1 MTTQDFLNNISKQ
14 KIVIAATF
22 TSEPI
27 EDSLSYWLKEIGVPY
42 SIEFAP
48 YNQVFQE
55 LLNPAS
61 LMANNQNGV
70 NVVLVRFEDWEG
82 TKSRL
87 QLTVDDDLKAQIFG
101 DRLRHILP
109 NHLEI
114 AHLNQYETEYLYQEI
129 FVDRVY
135 LKHGIVFNEDDCIID
150 VGANIGLFTLFAQQ
164 KSPKGTIYAFEPAP
178 HAFDKLQTNAKLY
191 CQNTHLF
198 NCGLGGEHTEE
209 TFTFYPRSSVFS
221 SFAADTEQDEKA
233 IRSVIINM
241 LQRDNSL
248 DEESLERLAD
258 EFIKDRL
265 ERETYQAQL
274 RTLSEII
281 EEYKIEKI
289 DLLKLDAEKS
299 ELAILQ
305 GIKDN
310 HWSLIK
316 QIAMEVHDQEGSTIK
331 KVLRLLEDKGFK
343 FVVDEES
350 LLHGSG
356 LYNIYATRPNQ
367 KYNSGSQQFGKNAA
381 QIEQTIRDFGSA
393 LKTATMQ
400 STNPYL
406 VCICPPSP
414 TNDTASNTLHQ
425 RLQEQLTDQLKNVS
439 GLYLIKSQ
447 ELTKTYPVEDY
458 YDPYGDELG
467 HIPYTPNLFC
477 ALGTMLARKILSL
490 KSSPYKVIVLDCDYT
505 LWSGICGEDGVAGV
519 KIEPNYRSLQ
529 EFIIGQQAAGKL
541 ICLCSKNQEEDVF
554 AVFDQ
559 HPDMVLK
566 RHHLVNWR
574 INWRSKSENLKA
586 LAAELQLGLDSFI
599 FIDDNPVECAEV
611 RANCPEVLTLQL
623 PQECDR
629 IPQYLEHIW
638 AFDQL
643 QATQEDQQRTNLYQ
657 QNVQR
662 QRLQQDS
669 LSFTDFLAQLDLE
682 IEISP
687 MQSEQLARVA
697 QLTQRTNQFNLTTIR
712 RSEAEIQQL
721 CNLGSKK
728 CRVVKVKD
736 RFGDYGLVGLLLF
749 EVQENAL
756 FVDTFLLSCR
766 VLGRGVEHKM
776 LAYLGTLAQE
786 RGLGRVELF
795 YTPTKKN
802 QPAWDF
808 LTSVGR
814 QFQQQKDGGWLF
826 EFPSQTASE
835 SNFILISDIDTVD
848 SKADRSLVEAAS
860 SEGNKILI
868 IDAVDKKADRE
879 GKSIS
884 DSSVKIASAAD
895 FFERI
900 AQTLYSP
907 ELILKEIASR
917 QQRQRPQLEIEFVAP
932 RTPIEKA
939 IAHLFAEVLKL
950 DRVGIDDNFFELGGD
965 SIRGAILI
973 NKLQAQLNEI
983 IHFVILFDTKTVAGL
998 ATYIEENY
1006 PQAAAKLRG
1015 KEITAIIDL
1024 PQERIDEAKVLQ
1036 MRRCVAACPQTSLIP
1051 PLTPPIDDDAIK
1063 NPPAIFILSPHRSG
1077 STLLRVILGGNPQLF
1092 APPELELLTF
1102 NTLGERKAAFS
1113 GRYSFWMEGT
1123 IRTIMQIR
1131 GCSPEEAIAL
1141 MEELE
1146 AKNLTTKQF
1155 YQLIQQWLGDKIL
1168 VDKTPSYSIDLETLK
1183 RAESNFQNPLYIHL
1197 VRHPLATMRSYEEA
1211 RVEQTF
1217 PYQHPFSRQELAELV
1232 WLISHQN
1239 ILEFLQRVP
1248 QERQYQLKFED
1259 IVRQPQT
1266 SVEGLCQFLGL
1277 EFHPDMLQPYK
1288 EKKQRM
1294 TDGIYTQSR
1303 MVGDVKFHEHQGINA
1318 STADSWKQYYTSDF
1332 LGDVTWHLAE
1342 SLGYQR
1348 NNGAIT
1354 KVSRG
1359 NQTESQTFPLSFAQ
1373 QRLWVLAQLEPDS
1386 PFYNMFKAVRLNGR
1400 LDIEVLERSLN
1411 EIIRR
1416 HEVLRTTFSA
1426 VEGTPVQV
1434 IAPHATMKLSV
1445 VDLQQLSGQEQS
1457 EQLQLLA
1464 TQDQLQP
1471 FDLTK
1476 GLLLRVTL
1484 VQLKKESIP
1493 PTPLMKGGD
1502 NLESIPPTP
1511 LMKGGDNLRKVLLVK
1526 GNLGGSIS
1534 GEQLTE
1540 LDLESSAL
1548 LLTMHHIIGD
1558 GWSMGVFI
1566 KELSS
1571 LYRGFLVGE
1580 PSPLPELPIQYAD
1593 FTIWQRQWLQGKA
1606 LQTLISYWKQQ
1617 LADAPPLLELP
1628 TDRPRPSVQTFRG
1641 WCFSFQLDAK
1651 LTASLKELSQKSGT
1665 TLFMTLM
1672 AAYATLLFRYSGQ
1685 EDILL
1690 GTPIASR
1697 NNQNIEGLIGFFVNT
1712 LVMRTRLEGNPSFS
1726 ELLMQVRSSCMDAY
1740 ANQDVPFE
1748 QIVETLQIERSL
1760 SHSPLFQVMFALQNA
1775 PMDQLETPELA
1786 IAPLNLDNVN
1796 AKFDLTLQMWETN
1809 TDEGNSL
1816 EGFWQYNTDLF
1827 DEDRIAR
1834 MTGHFQTLLAGIVA
1848 NPQASVGTLPLLT
1861 EPERHQLLVEWNDTH
1876 IPYPDTKCI
1885 HQLFEEQVEQNSNAI
1900 ALVYEDES
1908 LTYRE
1913 LNDRA
1918 NQLAHYLQT
1927 LGVKTEVLVGICVE
1941 RSLEMIVG
1949 ILAILKAGG
1958 AYVPFDPAYP
1968 QERLA
1973 YMFQDTGVSVLLIQQ
1988 QLIGLLPQNSAK
2000 VICLDT
2006 NQEIFSQY
2014 SQENLKTDV
2023 TPDNLTHIMYTS
2035 GSTGIPKGVCILH
2048 RNVVRLAK
2056 GTNFASL
2063 TPQEVFLQLGP
2074 MSFDASTLEI
2084 WPCLLNGAKLV
2095 LMPSQKPSLEEL
2107 SEIIQRHQV
2116 SILWLTASLF
2126 HLMVDERLPDL
2137 EPVRQLMSGGDVLSV
2152 SHVQKVVRELPN
2164 CQFINGYGPTENT
2177 VFTCCFPVTVESQ
2190 IGKSVPIG
2198 RVIGN
2203 TQIYILDP
2211 NLQPVPIGVW
2221 GEMHVGGAGLARG
2234 YWNRPELNQQK
2245 FIPNPFGHEDSD
2257 RLYKTG
2263 DLVRY
2268 LADGNI
2274 EFFSRMDNQVKIRG
2288 FRIELAEIEVILTQH
2303 PQVRDAV
2310 VIAREDKPGVKNLAA
2325 YVILEGKQPTSSE
2338 LRLFLKEK
2346 LPDYMVP
2353 ASFTVLEAFP
2363 VTPNSK
2369 VDRRALPVPEFEF
2382 SDSTGFVSPRT
2393 HTEKILV
2400 KIWQDVLRLKQV
2412 CIHDNFFELGGDSI
2426 IGIQIIARANQAGL
2440 KLTPKQLFGHQT
2452 IAELAAVAVIT
2463 TSKEAEQGL
2472 VKGTVSLTPIQH
2484 WFFERNLPEP
2494 HHFNQ
2499 SFLLEV
2505 PPNLKA
2511 ELLEQ
2516 ALQKLLYHHDAL
2528 RLRFVQ
2534 QTAQWQQYNSDAWD
2548 DVLLAI
2554 TDLSNLTQTEQLKAV
2569 ELKANEIQRS
2579 LNLRDGPLLRVVL
2592 FNFGKSSPGRL
2603 LIVIHHLA
2611 VDGIS
2616 WRILLEDLAGAY
2628 QELDSGNNI
2637 QLRAK
2642 TTSFKDWAIQLQDYA
2657 GSQGLHSELDYW
2669 LDSRSLAVA
2678 PLPLDS
2684 PAIESE
2690 NTVGSSRIVSVSLS
2704 VEQTRALLQDVP
2716 VAYNTQINDV
2726 LLTALVQS
2734 FSGWTGDD
2742 SLLIELEGHGREDL
2756 FEDVDLSRTVGWFT
2770 SIFPLCLKL
2779 GGLHHPGEAL
2789 KSVKEQLRRIPN
2801 RGIGYGILRYLSAD
2815 ATINK
2820 QLGLIPQAQV
2830 SFNYLGQFDQTHLAP
2845 LGWKYAQESSGSI
2858 HSPKGQRRHLLNVS
2872 GSVIEGKLQLEWKY
2886 SLAFHHQ
2893 TTVENLAKNY
2903 VRTLEAIIDHCLS
2916 SEAGGYTP
2924 SDFPEVG
2931 FSQEALDELLAEI
2944 G

>member
-529 EFIIGQQAAGKL
+529 EFIIRQQAAGKL

-559 HPDMVLK
+559 HPDMLLK

-574 INWRSKSENLKA
+574 INWRSKSENLKS
-586 LAAELQLGLDSFI
+586 LANELQLSLDSFI

-623 PQECDR
+623 PEQCETQSYQPSAVR

-643 QATQEDQQRTNLYQ
+643 HTTQEDQQRTNLYQ

-669 LSFTDFLAQLDLE
+669 LSFADFLDQLNLE

-687 MQSEQLARVA
+687 MESEQLSRVA

-712 RSEAEIQQL
+712 RSETEIQQL
-721 CNLGSKK
+721 CNSGKLE

-756 FVDTFLLSCR
+756 IVDTFLLSCR
-766 VLGRGVEHKM
+766 VLGRGVEHRM
-776 LAYLGTLAQE
+776 LSYLGTLAQE
-786 RGLGRVELF
+786 KGLERVELL
-795 YTPTKKN
+795 YIPTKKN
-802 QPAWDF
+802 QPARDF
-808 LTSVGR
+808 LTNVGR
-814 QFQQQKDGGWLF
+814 QFQQEKDGGWLF
-826 EFPSQTASE
+826 EFPSQAASE
-835 SNFILISDIDTVD
+835 SSFILISDIDTVD
-848 SKADRSLVEAAS
+848 NKPDQEA
-860 SEGNKILI
+860 
-868 IDAVDKKADRE
+868 
-879 GKSIS
+879 KSIS
-884 DSSVKIASAAD
+884 NNSLKIASAAD
-895 FFERI
+895 LFERI
-900 AQTLYSP
+900 AQIYSP

-917 QQRQRPQLEIEFVAP
+917 QQRQRPHLDIEFVAP
-932 RTPIEKA
+932 QTPIEKA
-939 IAHLFAEVLKL
+939 IAHLFAEILKL

-983 IHFVILFDTKTVAGL
+983 VHFVVLFDTKTVAGL

-1006 PQAAAKLRG
+1006 PQAAAKLLG
-1015 KEITAIIDL
+1015 KEINSTIDIPL
-1024 PQERIDEAKVLQ
+1024 KRIDEAKVLQ
-1036 MRRCVAACPQTSLIP
+1036 MRSFIPSLA
-1051 PLTPPIDDDAIK
+1051 PPIDDDAIK

-1141 MEELE
+1141 MEELS
-1146 AKNLTTKQF
+1146 AKNLSTKQF

-1183 RAESNFQNPLYIHL
+1183 RAEINFQNPLYIHL
-1197 VRHPLATMRSYEEA
+1197 VRHPYATMRSYEEA

-1217 PYQHPFSRQELAELV
+1217 PYQHPFNRRELAELV

-1239 ILEFLQRVP
+1239 ILEFLQQVP
-1248 QERQYQLKFED
+1248 QQRQYQVKFED
-1259 IVRQPQT
+1259 IVSQPQT
-1266 SVEGLCQFLGL
+1266 SVEGICQFLGR

-1303 MVGDVKFHEHQGINA
+1303 MVGDVKFHEHQGINP

-1332 LGDVTWHLAE
+1332 LGDVTWQLAE

-1354 KVSRG
+1354 KVRRV
-1359 NQTESQTFPLSFAQ
+1359 NQTESQIFPLSFAQ

-1386 PFYNMFKAVRLNGR
+1386 PFYNMFKAVRLSGR
-1400 LDIEVLERSLN
+1400 LDIEILERSLN

-1434 IAPHATMKLSV
+1434 IAPHGTMKVSV
-1445 VDLQQLSGQEQS
+1445 VDLQGLSGQEQS

-1471 FDLTK
+1471 FDISK

-1484 VQLKKESIP
+1484 VQLKKESIPPTPLMKGGDNLRKVPLMKGGDNLESIP

-1511 LMKGGDNLRKVLLVK
+1511 LMKGGDNLRKVPLVK

-1697 NNQNIEGLIGFFVNT
+1697 NHQNIEGLIGFFVNT

-1748 QIVETLQIERSL
+1748 QIVEALQIERSL

-1775 PMDQLETPELA
+1775 PLEQLETPELA

-1796 AKFDLTLQMWETN
+1796 AKFDLTLQMWEAN

-1834 MTGHFQTLLAGIVA
+1834 MTGHFQDIISRNCGES
-1848 NPQASVGTLPLLT
+1848 ASLSGY
-1861 EPERHQLLVEWNDTH
+1861 
-1876 IPYPDTKCI
+1876 I
-1885 HQLFEEQVEQNSNAI
+1885 AI
-1900 ALVYEDES
+1900 A
-1908 LTYRE
+1908 
-1913 LNDRA
+1913 NRA
-1918 NQLAHYLQT
+1918 GT
-1927 LGVKTEVLVGICVE
+1927 SSI
-1941 RSLEMIVG
+1941 
-1949 ILAILKAGG
+1949 
-1958 AYVPFDPAYP
+1958 
-1968 QERLA
+1968 
-1973 YMFQDTGVSVLLIQQ
+1973 
-1988 QLIGLLPQNSAK
+1988 
-2000 VICLDT
+2000 
-2006 NQEIFSQY
+2006 
-2014 SQENLKTDV
+2014 
-2023 TPDNLTHIMYTS
+2023 TS
-2035 GSTGIPKGVCILH
+2035 GM
-2048 RNVVRLAK
+2048 
-2056 GTNFASL
+2056 
-2063 TPQEVFLQLGP
+2063 E
-2074 MSFDASTLEI
+2074 
-2084 WPCLLNGAKLV
+2084 
-2095 LMPSQKPSLEEL
+2095 
-2107 SEIIQRHQV
+2107 
-2116 SILWLTASLF
+2116 
-2126 HLMVDERLPDL
+2126 
-2137 EPVRQLMSGGDVLSV
+2137 
-2152 SHVQKVVRELPN
+2152 
-2164 CQFINGYGPTENT
+2164 
-2177 VFTCCFPVTVESQ
+2177 
-2190 IGKSVPIG
+2190 
-2198 RVIGN
+2198 
-2203 TQIYILDP
+2203 
-2211 NLQPVPIGVW
+2211 
-2221 GEMHVGGAGLARG
+2221 
-2234 YWNRPELNQQK
+2234 
-2245 FIPNPFGHEDSD
+2245 
-2257 RLYKTG
+2257 
-2263 DLVRY
+2263 
-2268 LADGNI
+2268 
-2274 EFFSRMDNQVKIRG
+2274 
-2288 FRIELAEIEVILTQH
+2288 
-2303 PQVRDAV
+2303 
-2310 VIAREDKPGVKNLAA
+2310 
-2325 YVILEGKQPTSSE
+2325 
-2338 LRLFLKEK
+2338 
-2346 LPDYMVP
+2346 
-2353 ASFTVLEAFP
+2353 
-2363 VTPNSK
+2363 
-2369 VDRRALPVPEFEF
+2369 
-2382 SDSTGFVSPRT
+2382 
-2393 HTEKILV
+2393 
-2400 KIWQDVLRLKQV
+2400 
-2412 CIHDNFFELGGDSI
+2412 
-2426 IGIQIIARANQAGL
+2426 
-2440 KLTPKQLFGHQT
+2440 
-2452 IAELAAVAVIT
+2452 
-2463 TSKEAEQGL
+2463 
-2472 VKGTVSLTPIQH
+2472 
-2484 WFFERNLPEP
+2484 
-2494 HHFNQ
+2494 
-2499 SFLLEV
+2499 
-2505 PPNLKA
+2505 
-2511 ELLEQ
+2511 
-2516 ALQKLLYHHDAL
+2516 
-2528 RLRFVQ
+2528 
-2534 QTAQWQQYNSDAWD
+2534 
-2548 DVLLAI
+2548 
-2554 TDLSNLTQTEQLKAV
+2554 
-2569 ELKANEIQRS
+2569 
-2579 LNLRDGPLLRVVL
+2579 
-2592 FNFGKSSPGRL
+2592 
-2603 LIVIHHLA
+2603 
-2611 VDGIS
+2611 
-2616 WRILLEDLAGAY
+2616 
-2628 QELDSGNNI
+2628 
-2637 QLRAK
+2637 
-2642 TTSFKDWAIQLQDYA
+2642 
-2657 GSQGLHSELDYW
+2657 
-2669 LDSRSLAVA
+2669 
-2678 PLPLDS
+2678 
-2684 PAIESE
+2684 
-2690 NTVGSSRIVSVSLS
+2690 
-2704 VEQTRALLQDVP
+2704 
-2716 VAYNTQINDV
+2716 
-2726 LLTALVQS
+2726 
-2734 FSGWTGDD
+2734 
-2742 SLLIELEGHGREDL
+2742 
-2756 FEDVDLSRTVGWFT
+2756 
-2770 SIFPLCLKL
+2770 
-2779 GGLHHPGEAL
+2779 
-2789 KSVKEQLRRIPN
+2789 
-2801 RGIGYGILRYLSAD
+2801 
-2815 ATINK
+2815 
-2820 QLGLIPQAQV
+2820 
-2830 SFNYLGQFDQTHLAP
+2830 
-2845 LGWKYAQESSGSI
+2845 
-2858 HSPKGQRRHLLNVS
+2858 
-2872 GSVIEGKLQLEWKY
+2872 
-2886 SLAFHHQ
+2886 
-2893 TTVENLAKNY
+2893 
-2903 VRTLEAIIDHCLS
+2903 
-2916 SEAGGYTP
+2916 
-2924 SDFPEVG
+2924 
-2931 FSQEALDELLAEI
+2931 
-2944 G
+2944 

>member
-1 MTTQDFLNNISKQ
+1 MTTQHFLQHISKQ
-14 KIVIAATF
+14 KILITATF

-27 EDSLSYWLKEIGVPY
+27 EDFLSYWLEEIGANY

-61 LMANNQNGV
+61 LLANNQNGV

-82 TKSRL
+82 TKNRL
-87 QLTVDDDLKAQIFG
+87 RLKVDDDLKTQIFG
-101 DRLRHILP
+101 ESDRYNLP

-178 HAFDKLQTNAKLY
+178 HAFEKLQTNAKLY
-191 CQNTHLF
+191 CENTHLF
-198 NCGLGGEHTEE
+198 NCGLGSDRTEE

-233 IRSVIINM
+233 IRSVIMNM

-248 DEESLERLAD
+248 DEESLAHIAD

-281 EEYKIEKI
+281 AEYKIEKI

-305 GIKDN
+305 GIQDN

-316 QIAMEVHDQEGSTIK
+316 QIVMEVHDQEGSTIK
-331 KVLRLLEDKGFK
+331 QVIGLLEDKGFK

-350 LLHGSG
+350 LLQGSG
-356 LYNIYATRPNQ
+356 LYNIYATRPNHKHNQ
-367 KYNSGSQQFGKNAA
+367 KSQQFGKNLA
-381 QIEQTIRDFGSA
+381 QLEQTVKDFGSA
-393 LKTATMQ
+393 LKTATTRTAE
-400 STNPYL
+400 SSSASRSPNPYL

-414 TNDTASNTLHQ
+414 SNDAATNILHERMQELLADTLN
-425 RLQEQLTDQLKNVS
+425 NVS
-439 GLYLIKSQ
+439 SIYLIKSQ
-447 ELTKTYPVEDY
+447 ELTSKYPVEKY
-458 YDPYGDELG
+458 YDPYGDDLG
-467 HIPYTPNLFC
+467 HIPYTPTFFC
-477 ALGTMLARKILSL
+477 ALGTMLARKIFALQ
-490 KSSPYKVIVLDCDYT
+490 SSPYKVIALDCDYT
-505 LWSGICGEDGVAGV
+505 LWSGICGEDGVAGI
-519 KIEPNYRSLQ
+519 KIDPPLRSLQ
-529 EFIIGQQAAGKL
+529 KFIIAQQAAGKL

-554 AVFDQ
+554 TVFDQ
-559 HPDMVLK
+559 HPDMLLK

-574 INWRSKSENLKA
+574 INWQSKSENLKS
-586 LAAELQLGLDSFI
+586 LAADLQLSLDSFI

-623 PQECDR
+623 PEDQNS

-662 QRLQQDS
+662 QRLQQDA
-669 LSFTDFLAQLDLE
+669 LSFTDFLTQLDLE

-687 MQSEQLARVA
+687 IQNEQFSRVA

-712 RSEAEIQQL
+712 RSDAEIQQL
-721 CNLGSKK
+721 CHGKLD

-749 EVQENAL
+749 GSQENAL
-756 FVDTFLLSCR
+756 LVDTFLLSCR

-776 LAYLGTLAQE
+776 LSYLGILAQE
-786 RGLGRVELF
+786 RGLERVELP
-795 YTPTKKN
+795 YIPTNKN
-802 QPAWDF
+802 QPARDF
-808 LTSVGR
+808 LISVGR
-814 QFQQQKDGGWLF
+814 EFQQQKDGGWLF
-826 EFPSQTASE
+826 EFPSQTAFE
-835 SNFILISDIDTVD
+835 SSVTLVSDRNNKESD
-848 SKADRSLVEAAS
+848 SDLAETGK
-860 SEGNKILI
+860 KILI
-868 IDAVDKKADRE
+868 PDRVSVE
-879 GKSIS
+879 NQPEPETKSIS
-884 DSSVKIASAAD
+884 APATD

-907 ELILKEIASR
+907 ELIFQEIASR

-950 DRVGIDDNFFELGGD
+950 ERVGINDSFFDLGGD

-983 IHFVILFDTKTVAGL
+983 VHFVVLFDTKTVTGL
-998 ATYIEENY
+998 ANYIEENY
-1006 PQAAAKLRG
+1006 PQAAAKLLG
-1015 KEITAIIDL
+1015 KEIAANSDL
-1024 PQERIDEAKVLQ
+1024 PQERIDEGKVLQ
-1036 MRRCVAACPQTSLIP
+1036 MRRCIAACPQTSLIP
-1051 PLTPPIDDDAIK
+1051 PIAPPIDNDAIK

-1102 NTLGERKAAFS
+1102 NTLQERKAAFS

-1131 GCSPEEAIAL
+1131 DCSPEDAIAL

-1183 RAESNFQNPLYIHL
+1183 RAETNFQNPLYIHL
-1197 VRHPLATMRSYEEA
+1197 VRHPYATMRSYEEA

-1217 PYQHPFSRQELAELV
+1217 PYQHPFNRRQLAELV
-1232 WLISHQN
+1232 WLISHEN
-1239 ILEFLQRVP
+1239 ILEFLQQVP
-1248 QERQYQLKFED
+1248 QERQYQIKFED
-1259 IVRQPQT
+1259 IVSQPQT
-1266 SVEGLCQFLGL
+1266 SVEDLCKFLGV

-1294 TDGIYTQSR
+1294 TDGIYAQSR
-1303 MVGDVKFHEHQGINA
+1303 MVGDVKFHEHQTINA
-1318 STADSWKQYYTSDF
+1318 STADSWQQYYSTDF
-1332 LGDVTWHLAE
+1332 LGDVAWQLAE

-1354 KVSRG
+1354 KVRRG

-1400 LDIEVLERSLN
+1400 LDIEILERSLN
-1411 EIIRR
+1411 EIISR
-1416 HEVLRTTFSA
+1416 HEILRTTFIA
-1426 VEGTPVQV
+1426 VEGTPVQI
-1434 IAPHATMKLSV
+1434 IAPQATMKLSV
-1445 VDLQQLSGQEQS
+1445 VDLQGLSGSQQS
-1457 EQLQLLA
+1457 EQLQFLA

-1484 VQLKKESIP
+1484 VQLKS
-1493 PTPLMKGGD
+1493 
-1502 NLESIPPTP
+1502 
-1511 LMKGGDNLRKVLLVK
+1511 
-1526 GNLGGSIS
+1526 
-1534 GEQLTE
+1534 
-1540 LDLESSAL
+1540 ESSAL

-1580 PSPLPELPIQYAD
+1580 PFPLPELPIQYAD
-1593 FTIWQRQWLQGKA
+1593 FTIWQRQWLQEKA
-1606 LQTLISYWKQQ
+1606 LQNPINYWKQQ
-1617 LADAPPLLELP
+1617 LAAAPPLLELP

-1641 WCFSFQLDAK
+1641 WCFSFQLDVK
-1651 LTASLKELSQKSGT
+1651 LTTSLKELSQKSGT

-1697 NNQNIEGLIGFFVNT
+1697 NHQDIEGLIGFFVNT
-1712 LVMRTRLEGNPSFS
+1712 LVMRTRLEENPSFS
-1726 ELLMQVRSSCMDAY
+1726 ELLMQVRSTCMDAY

-1748 QIVETLQIERSL
+1748 QIVEALQIERSL

-1775 PMDQLETPELA
+1775 PLEELETPGLTMPAASFA
-1786 IAPLNLDNVN
+1786 IAPLHLDNVN

-1816 EGFWQYNTDLF
+1816 QGFWQYNTDLF

-1848 NPQASVGTLPLLT
+1848 NPQTSVGTLPLLT
-1861 EPERHQLLVEWNDTH
+1861 EGERHQLLVEWNDTH

-1900 ALVYEDES
+1900 AVVYENES

-1918 NQLAHYLQT
+1918 NQLAHYLQS
-1927 LGVKTEVLVGICVE
+1927 LGVKEEVLVGICVE
-1941 RSLEMIVG
+1941 RSPQMIIG
-1949 ILAILKAGG
+1949 MLAILKAGG
-1958 AYVPFDPAYP
+1958 AYLPLDSSYP

-1973 YMFQDTGVSVLLIQQ
+1973 YMLNDSQVSILLTQEQLNAQIPKTSAKIVLLDTYWQE
-1988 QLIGLLPQNSAK
+1988 
-2000 VICLDT
+2000 VI
-2006 NQEIFSQY
+2006 SKY
-2014 SQENLKTDV
+2014 SQENPTNEPSNQNQAYV
-2023 TPDNLTHIMYTS
+2023 IYTS
-2035 GSTGIPKGVCILH
+2035 GSTGKPKGITVTHQAVNRLVYNTNYVELTANH
-2048 RNVVRLAK
+2048 RIAQ
-2056 GTNFASL
+2056 ASNAA
-2063 TPQEVFLQLGP
+2063 
-2074 MSFDASTLEI
+2074 FDAATFEI
-2084 WPCLLNGAKLV
+2084 WGALLNGARLV
-2095 LMPSQKPSLEEL
+2095 GITKEVLLSPPQLATQLQEQQIDFLFVTTALFNQLVSQVPGIFKTL
-2107 SEIIQRHQV
+2107 QTV
-2116 SILWLTASLF
+2116 LF
-2126 HLMVDERLPDL
+2126 GGEAVEPNWVRTLLQNQPPNRLL
-2137 EPVRQLMSGGDVLSV
+2137 
-2152 SHVQKVVRELPN
+2152 HV
-2164 CQFINGYGPTENT
+2164 YGPTENT
-2177 VFTCCFPVTVESQ
+2177 TFSSWYLVQEVPEEATNL
-2190 IGKSVPIG
+2190 PIG
-2198 RVIGN
+2198 QPIAN
-2203 TQIYILDP
+2203 TQIYILDRH
-2211 NLQPVPIGVW
+2211 LQPVPIGVP
-2221 GEMHVGGAGLARG
+2221 GELCIGGDGLARG
-2234 YWNRPELNQQK
+2234 YLNRPDLTKET
-2245 FIPNPFGHEDSD
+2245 FILNPFEKAGGRGAEILPSR

-2263 DLVRY
+2263 DLACY
-2268 LADGNI
+2268 LPNGNI
-2274 EFFSRMDNQVKIRG
+2274 EFIGRIDNQVKIRG
-2288 FRIELAEIEVILTQH
+2288 FRIELAEIEVVLTQN

-2310 VIAREDKPGVKNLAA
+2310 VIAREDKPGIKNLAA
-2325 YVILEGKQPTSSE
+2325 YVVCEGKQPTSSE
-2338 LRLFLKEK
+2338 LRSFLKEK

-2363 VTPNSK
+2363 ITPNGK
-2369 VDRRALPVPEFEF
+2369 VDRRALPVPEIEIN
-2382 SDSTGFVSPRT
+2382 DSTGFVSSRT
-2393 HTEKILV
+2393 HAEKILV
-2400 KIWQDVLRLKQV
+2400 KIWRDVLLLKQV
-2412 CIHDNFFELGGDSI
+2412 CIYDNFFELGGDSI
-2426 IGIQIIARANQAGL
+2426 IGIQIVARAKQAGL
-2440 KLTPKQLFGHQT
+2440 KLTPKQLFQYQN
-2452 IAELAAVAVIT
+2452 IAELAAVALKT

-2472 VKGTVSLTPIQH
+2472 VKGVVPLTPIQH
-2484 WFFERNLPEP
+2484 WFFERNLSET

-2505 PPNLKA
+2505 PPNIQA

-2516 ALQKLLYHHDAL
+2516 ALHKLLYHHDAL
-2528 RLRFVQ
+2528 RLRFLQ
-2534 QTAQWQQYNSDAWD
+2534 QAGQWQQYNSDVWD
-2548 DVLLAI
+2548 KISLEIA
-2554 TDLSNLTQTEQLKAV
+2554 DLSNLKQTEQSKAI
-2569 ELKANEIQRS
+2569 ELQAEEIQRS
-2579 LNLRDGPLLRVVL
+2579 LNLENGPLLRVVL

-2616 WRILLEDLAGAY
+2616 WRILLEDLSQAY
-2628 QELDSGNNI
+2628 KQLDNGKNI
-2637 QLRAK
+2637 QLPIK
-2642 TTSFKDWAIQLQDYA
+2642 TTSFQDWAIRLQDYGA
-2657 GSQGLHSELDYW
+2657 DPELHSELDYW
-2669 LDSRSLAVA
+2669 LHSSSFTVTS
-2678 PLPLDS
+2678 LPLDS
-2684 PAIESE
+2684 PAVESE

-2704 VEQTRALLQDVP
+2704 REQTRALLQDVP

-2726 LLTALVQS
+2726 LLTALVQV
-2734 FSGWTGDD
+2734 FARWTGND
-2742 SLLIELEGHGREDL
+2742 SLLLELEGHGREDL

-2770 SIFPLCLKL
+2770 SIFPICLKL
-2779 GGLHHPGEAL
+2779 AGLQHPGEAL

-2801 RGIGYGILRYLSAD
+2801 RGIGYGILRYLSHD
-2815 ATINK
+2815 AAINK
-2820 QLGLIPQAQV
+2820 QLGLLPQPQV

-2872 GSVIEGKLQLEWKY
+2872 GLVIEGRLQLDWKY

-2893 TTVENLAKNY
+2893 ATVENLANNY
-2903 VRTLEAIIDHCLS
+2903 VKTLTAIVEHCLS
-2916 SEAGGYTP
+2916 PEAGGYTP
-2924 SDFPEVG
+2924 SDFPEVD

-2944 G
+2944 E

>member
-1 MTTQDFLNNISKQ
+1 MNTQDLLKHISKQ
-14 KIVIAATF
+14 KIVITATF

-27 EDSLSYWLKEIGVPY
+27 EDSLSYWLEEIGILY

-55 LLNPAS
+55 LLNPVS
-61 LMANNQNGV
+61 LLSNNQNGV
-70 NVVLVRFEDWEG
+70 NVALVRFEDWEES
-82 TKSRL
+82 KNRL
-87 QLTVDDDLKAQIFG
+87 QLTVDDYLKEEIFG
-101 DRLRHILP
+101 DRLRHTLP

-129 FVDRVY
+129 FGDRVY

-198 NCGLGGEHTEE
+198 NCGLGGERKEE

-258 EFIKDRL
+258 EFLKDRL
-265 ERETYQAQL
+265 EQETYQAQL

-305 GIKDN
+305 GIKDH

-316 QIAMEVHDQEGSTIK
+316 QIAMEVHDQEGSTLK
-331 KVLRLLEDKGFK
+331 QVTRLLEDKGFK

-356 LYNIYATRPNQ
+356 LFNIYATRLKQNHNPV
-367 KYNSGSQQFGKNAA
+367 SQQFGKDLA
-381 QIEQTIRDFGSA
+381 QLEQTVKDFGSA
-393 LKTATMQ
+393 LKTATTR
-400 STNPYL
+400 SAESSSASRSLNPYL

-414 TNDTASNTLHQ
+414 TTDAANDTLHE
-425 RLQEQLTDQLKNVS
+425 RMQELLAADLKDVS
-439 GLYLIKSQ
+439 GVYLIKSQ
-447 ELTKTYPVEDY
+447 ELINTYPVEEY
-458 YDPYGDELG
+458 YDRYGDELG
-467 HIPYTPNLFC
+467 YIPYTPAFFC
-477 ALGTMLARKILSL
+477 ALGTTLARKIFALQSY
-490 KSSPYKVIVLDCDYT
+490 PYKVIALDCDYT
-505 LWSGICGEDGVAGV
+505 LWSGICGEDGVGGV
-519 KIEPNYRSLQ
+519 KIDPPFRALQ
-529 EFIIGQQAAGKL
+529 EFIVRQQVAGKL
-541 ICLCSKNQEEDVF
+541 ICLCSKNQEEDVL

-559 HPDMVLK
+559 HPDMVLQ

-574 INWRSKSENLKA
+574 INWQSKSQNLKS
-586 LAAELQLGLDSFI
+586 LATELQLSLDSFI

-629 IPQYLEHIW
+629 IPQFLQHIW

-687 MQSEQLARVA
+687 MQSKQLSRVA

-721 CNLGSKK
+721 CNSERLE

-756 FVDTFLLSCR
+756 VVDTFLLSCR

-776 LAYLGTLAQE
+776 LAYLGTLAQK
-786 RGLGRVELF
+786 RGLGRVKLF

-808 LTSVGR
+808 LVSIGR
-814 QFQQQKDGGWLF
+814 QFKQEKDGSCLF

-835 SNFILISDIDTVD
+835 SNLILISDRAIVHNKPDQ
-848 SKADRSLVEAAS
+848 EA
-860 SEGNKILI
+860 
-868 IDAVDKKADRE
+868 
-879 GKSIS
+879 KSIS
-884 DSSVKIASAAD
+884 NNSLKIASAAD

-907 ELILKEIASR
+907 ELILKEITSR
-917 QQRQRPQLEIEFVAP
+917 QQRQRPQLDIEFVAP

-939 IAHLFAEVLKL
+939 IAHLFTEALKL

-983 IHFVILFDTKTVAGL
+983 IHFVVLFDTKTVAQL
-998 ATYIEENY
+998 AAYIEDNY
-1006 PQAAAKLRG
+1006 PQAVAQLGG

-1024 PQERIDEAKVLQ
+1024 PQERIGEAKVLQ
-1036 MRRCVAACPQTSLIP
+1036 MRSLIS

-1113 GRYSFWMEGT
+1113 GRYSFWAEGT

-1183 RAESNFQNPLYIHL
+1183 RAEINFQNPLYIHL
-1197 VRHPLATMRSYEEA
+1197 VRHPYATMRSYEEA

-1217 PYQHPFSRQELAELV
+1217 PYQHPFNRRELAELV

-1239 ILEFLQRVP
+1239 ILEFLQQVP
-1248 QERQYQLKFED
+1248 QERQYQVNFED
-1259 IVRQPQT
+1259 IVSQPQT

-1294 TDGIYTQSR
+1294 TDGIYAQSR
-1303 MVGDVKFHEHQGINA
+1303 MVGDVKFHEHQSINP

-1332 LGDVTWHLAE
+1332 LGDVTWRLAE

-1348 NNGAIT
+1348 NNRAIT
-1354 KVSRG
+1354 QVRRG

-1386 PFYNMFKAVRLNGR
+1386 PFYNMFKAVRLKGC
-1400 LDIEVLERSLN
+1400 LDIEILERSLN

-1416 HEVLRTTFSA
+1416 HEILRTTFSA
-1426 VEGTPVQV
+1426 VEGTPVQI

-1445 VDLQQLSGQEQS
+1445 VDLQRLSGKEQS

-1484 VQLKKESIP
+1484 VRLNNEPQRHGEHREREKDSQICLTQQSVQLNSESY
-1493 PTPLMKGGD
+1493 
-1502 NLESIPPTP
+1502 
-1511 LMKGGDNLRKVLLVK
+1511 
-1526 GNLGGSIS
+1526 
-1534 GEQLTE
+1534 
-1540 LDLESSAL
+1540 AL

-1580 PSPLPELPIQYAD
+1580 PSPLPQLPIQYAD
-1593 FTIWQRQWLQGKA
+1593 FTIWQRQWLQGKV
-1606 LQTLISYWKQQ
+1606 LQTSINYWTQQ

-1628 TDRPRPSVQTFRG
+1628 TDRPRSSVQTFRG

-1651 LTASLKELSQKSGT
+1651 LTASLKELSHKSGT

-1697 NNQNIEGLIGFFVNT
+1697 NQQDIEGLIGFFVNT

-1726 ELLMQVRSSCMDAY
+1726 KLLTQVRSTCMDAY

-1748 QIVETLQIERSL
+1748 QIVEALQIERSL

-1775 PMDQLETPELA
+1775 SMEELETPDLA
-1786 IAPLNLDNVN
+1786 IYPLHLDNVN

-1809 TDEGNSL
+1809 TDQGNSL
-1816 EGFWQYNTDLF
+1816 QGFWQYNTDLF

-1848 NPQASVGTLPLLT
+1848 NPQESVGTLPLLT
-1861 EPERHQLLVEWNDTH
+1861 ERERHQLLVEWNDTH

-1885 HQLFEEQVEQNSNAI
+1885 HQVFEEQVEQNSNAI
-1900 ALVYEDES
+1900 AVVYENES

-1918 NQLAHYLQT
+1918 NQLAHYLQS
-1927 LGVKTEVLVGICVE
+1927 LGVKKEVLVGICVE
-1941 RSLEMIVG
+1941 RSLEMIIG

-1958 AYVPFDPAYP
+1958 AYIPFDPAYP

-1973 YMFQDTGVSVLLIQQ
+1973 YMFQDTGVSLLLIQQ
-1988 QLIGLLPQNSAK
+1988 QLMGLLPQNTAK

-2006 NQEIFSQY
+2006 DEEIFSQY
-2014 SQENLKTDV
+2014 SQENLKADV

-2035 GSTGIPKGVCILH
+2035 GSTGIPKGVCIIH

-2074 MSFDASTLEI
+2074 LSFDASTLEI

-2107 SEIIQRHQV
+2107 GEIIQRHQV
-2116 SILWLTASLF
+2116 NILWLTASLF
-2126 HLMVDERLPDL
+2126 HLMVDEKLQDL
-2137 EPVRQLMSGGDVLSV
+2137 QSVRQLMSGGDVLSV
-2152 SHVQKVVRELPN
+2152 AHVQKVVRELPN

-2177 VFTCCFPVTVESQ
+2177 VFTTCFPVTPESQ
-2190 IGKSVPIG
+2190 IEKSIPIG

-2203 TQIYILDP
+2203 TQVYILDS
-2211 NLQPVPIGVW
+2211 NLQLVPIGVW
-2221 GEMHVGGAGLARG
+2221 GEMHVGGNGLARG
-2234 YWNRPELNQQK
+2234 YWNRPELNQQR
-2245 FIPNPFGHEDSD
+2245 FIPNPFGHQDSD

-2268 LADGNI
+2268 LPDGNI
-2274 EFFSRMDNQVKIRG
+2274 EFFSRIDNQVKIRG
-2288 FRIELAEIEVILTQH
+2288 FRIELSEIEVILTQH

-2310 VIAREDKPGVKNLAA
+2310 VIAREDKPGTKNLAA
-2325 YVILEGKQPTSSE
+2325 YVIPEGKQPTSNE
-2338 LRLFLKEK
+2338 LRLFLKQK

-2353 ASFTVLEAFP
+2353 SSFTVLEAFP
-2363 VTPNSK
+2363 ITPNSK

-2382 SDSTGFVSPRT
+2382 NDSIGFVSPRT
-2393 HTEKILV
+2393 HTEKILL
-2400 KIWQDVLRLKQV
+2400 KIWQDVLLLKQV

-2426 IGIQIIARANQAGL
+2426 IGIQIVARANQAGL
-2440 KLTPKQLFGHQT
+2440 KLTPKQLFQHQT
-2452 IAELAAVAVIT
+2452 IAELAAVAVTT
-2463 TSKEAEQGL
+2463 TSNEAEQGL
-2472 VKGTVSLTPIQH
+2472 VKGIVPLTPIQH
-2484 WFFERNLPEP
+2484 WFFERNLLEP
-2494 HHFNQ
+2494 DHFNQ

-2505 PPNLKA
+2505 PPNIQP

-2516 ALQKLLYHHDAL
+2516 ALQKLVYHHDAL

-2534 QTAQWQQYNSDAWD
+2534 QAAQWQQYNSDVCDA
-2548 DVLLAI
+2548 VSLVIA
-2554 TDLSNLTQTEQLKAV
+2554 DLSNLTQAEQSKAI
-2569 ELKANEIQRS
+2569 ELKADEIQRS
-2579 LNLRDGPLLRVVL
+2579 LNIADGLLLRVVL
-2592 FNFGKSSPGRL
+2592 FNLGKSSPGRL

-2616 WRILLEDLAGAY
+2616 WRILLEDLSGAY
-2628 QELDSGNNI
+2628 KQLDSGNNI
-2637 QLRAK
+2637 QLPAK
-2642 TTSFKDWAIQLQDYA
+2642 TTSFKDWAIKLQDYA
-2657 GSQGLHSELDYW
+2657 GTQELHSELDYW
-2669 LDSRSLAVA
+2669 LHSRSFAVA

-2684 PAIESE
+2684 HAIASE
-2690 NTVGSSRIVSVSLS
+2690 NTVGSSRIVSISLS
-2704 VEQTRALLQDVP
+2704 AEQTRTLLQDVP

-2734 FSGWTGDD
+2734 FAGWTGYD

-2770 SIFPLCLKL
+2770 SIFPICLKL

-2801 RGIGYGILRYLSAD
+2801 RGIGYSILRYLNMD
-2815 ATINK
+2815 ATIHK
-2820 QLGLIPQAQV
+2820 QLELLPQAQV

-2858 HSPKGQRRHLLNVS
+2858 HSPKGQRRHLLNVN
-2872 GSVIEGKLQLEWKY
+2872 GLVIEGRLQLEWKY
-2886 SLAFHHQ
+2886 SAAFHHQ
-2893 TTVENLAKNY
+2893 ATVENLAKNY
-2903 VRTLEAIIDHCLS
+2903 LKVLEAIIDHCIS
-2916 SEAGGYTP
+2916 KEAGGYTP
-2924 SDFPEVG
+2924 SDFPEVDL
-2931 FSQEALDELLAEI
+2931 SQESLDELLAEI
-2944 G
+2944 E

>member
-1 MTTQDFLNNISKQ
+1 MNTQHLLKHISKQ
-14 KIVIAATF
+14 KIVITATF

-27 EDSLSYWLKEIGVPY
+27 EDSLSYWLEEIGVPY

-55 LLNPAS
+55 LLNPVS
-61 LMANNQNGV
+61 LLTNNQNGV
-70 NVVLVRFEDWEG
+70 NVALVRFEDWEE
-82 TKSRL
+82 TKNRL
-87 QLTVDDDLKAQIFG
+87 QLTVDDYLKEEIFG
-101 DRLRHILP
+101 DRLRHTLP

-129 FVDRVY
+129 FGDRVY

-198 NCGLGGEHTEE
+198 NCGLGGERKEE

-258 EFIKDRL
+258 EFLKDRL

-305 GIKDN
+305 GIKDH

-316 QIAMEVHDQEGSTIK
+316 QIAMEVHDQEGSTIQH
-331 KVLRLLEDKGFK
+331 VMQLLENKGFQ

-356 LYNIYATRPNQ
+356 LFNIYATRPNLKQ
-367 KYNSGSQQFGKNAA
+367 SSVSQQFEKNPVQLE
-381 QIEQTIRDFGSA
+381 QIVKDFGSA
-393 LKTATMQ
+393 LKTAITR
-400 STNPYL
+400 SAESSSASRSPNPYL
-406 VCICPPSP
+406 VFICPPSP
-414 TNDTASNTLHQ
+414 TTDAADNTLHE
-425 RLQEQLTDQLKNVS
+425 RMQELLAADLKDVS
-439 GLYLIKSQ
+439 GMYLIKSQ
-447 ELTKTYPVEDY
+447 ELTSTYPVEEY

-467 HIPYTPNLFC
+467 HIPYTPTFFC
-477 ALGTMLARKILSL
+477 TLGTMLARKIFALQSY
-490 KSSPYKVIVLDCDYT
+490 PYKVIALDCDHT
-505 LWSGICGEDGVAGV
+505 LWSGICGEDGVGGV
-519 KIEPNYRSLQ
+519 KINPPYRALQ
-529 EFIIGQQAAGKL
+529 EFIIAQQAAGKL
-541 ICLCSKNQEEDVF
+541 ICLCSKNEQEDVF

-559 HPDMVLK
+559 HPDMVMG

-574 INWRSKSENLKA
+574 INWESKSENLKA
-586 LAAELQLGLDSFI
+586 LATELQLSLDSFI
-599 FIDDNPVECAEV
+599 FIDDNPIECAEV

-623 PQECDR
+623 PEQPDR
-629 IPQYLEHIW
+629 IPQFLQHIW

-643 QATQEDQQRTNLYQ
+643 QATEEDQQRTNLYQ

-669 LSFTDFLAQLDLE
+669 FSFSDFLAQLNLE

-687 MQSEQLARVA
+687 MQSEQLSRVA

-721 CNLGSKK
+721 CNSEKLE

-749 EVQENAL
+749 ESQENAL
-756 FVDTFLLSCR
+756 VVDTFLLSCR
-766 VLGRGVEHKM
+766 VLGRGVEHRM
-776 LAYLGTLAQE
+776 LSYLGTLAQQ
-786 RGLGRVELF
+786 RGLRRVELF
-795 YTPTKKN
+795 YIPTKKN

-814 QFQQQKDGGWLF
+814 QFQQENDGGWLF

-835 SNFILISDIDTVD
+835 SKLLLISDIDRVD
-848 SKADRSLVEAAS
+848 NQSDGSLVKTAS
-860 SEGNKILI
+860 SGGNKVLI
-868 IDAVDKKADRE
+868 SDIDRVDNQSDGSLVKTASSGGNKVLIFDIDAVDSQSDRE
-879 GKSIS
+879 AKFGS
-884 DSSVKIASAAD
+884 DSSAKIASFAD
-895 FFERI
+895 FFDRI
-900 AQTLYSP
+900 ARNLYSP

-917 QQRQRPQLEIEFVAP
+917 QQRQRSQLDIEFVAP
-932 RTPIEKA
+932 RNPIEKA
-939 IAHLFAEVLKL
+939 IAHLFAEALKL
-950 DRVGIDDNFFELGGD
+950 DRVGINDNFFELGGD

-983 IHFVILFDTKTVAGL
+983 IHFVVLFDTKTVAQLG
-998 ATYIEENY
+998 TYIEENY
-1006 PQAAAKLRG
+1006 PQAVAQLGG
-1015 KEITAIIDL
+1015 KEINSTIDI
-1024 PQERIDEAKVLQ
+1024 PQERIGEAKVLQ
-1036 MRRCVAACPQTSLIP
+1036 MRSLIP
-1051 PLTPPIDDDAIK
+1051 PLAFPIDDDAIK

-1155 YQLIQQWLGDKIL
+1155 YQLIQQWLGDQIL

-1183 RAESNFQNPLYIHL
+1183 RAERNFQNPLYIHL
-1197 VRHPLATMRSYEEA
+1197 VRHPYATMRSYEEA

-1217 PYQHPFSRQELAELV
+1217 PYQHPFNRRELAELV

-1239 ILEFLQRVP
+1239 ILEFLQQVP
-1248 QERQYQLKFED
+1248 QERQYQVKFED
-1259 IVRQPQT
+1259 IVSQPQT
-1266 SVEGLCQFLGL
+1266 TVESLCQFLRV

-1294 TDGIYTQSR
+1294 TDGIYAQSR

-1318 STADSWKQYYTSDF
+1318 NTADSWKQYYTTDF
-1332 LGDVTWHLAE
+1332 LGDVTWRVAE
-1342 SLGYQR
+1342 SLGYHR
-1348 NNGAIT
+1348 NNNAIPQ
-1354 KVSRG
+1354 VSRK

-1416 HEVLRTTFSA
+1416 HEILRTTFNA
-1426 VEGTPVQV
+1426 VAGTPVQV

-1445 VDLQQLSGQEQS
+1445 VDLQRLSGQEES

-1484 VQLKKESIP
+1484 VQLKSESY
-1493 PTPLMKGGD
+1493 
-1502 NLESIPPTP
+1502 
-1511 LMKGGDNLRKVLLVK
+1511 
-1526 GNLGGSIS
+1526 
-1534 GEQLTE
+1534 
-1540 LDLESSAL
+1540 AL
-1548 LLTMHHIIGD
+1548 LLTMHHIVGD

-1571 LYRGFLVGE
+1571 LYRGFLTGE

-1593 FTIWQRQWLQGKA
+1593 FTIWQRQWLQKGTL
-1606 LQTLISYWKQQ
+1606 LQTQINYWKQQ
-1617 LADAPPLLELP
+1617 LAAAPPLLELP
-1628 TDRPRPSVQTFRG
+1628 TDRPRSSVQTFRG

-1651 LTASLKELSQKSGT
+1651 LTASLKELSHKSGT

-1697 NNQNIEGLIGFFVNT
+1697 NQQDIEGLIGFFVNT

-1726 ELLMQVRSSCMDAY
+1726 KLLTQVRSTCMDAY

-1748 QIVETLQIERSL
+1748 QIVEALQIERSL

-1775 PMDQLETPELA
+1775 PIEQLETPDLA
-1786 IAPLNLDNVN
+1786 IYPLHLDNVN
-1796 AKFDLTLQMWETN
+1796 AKFDLTLQMWEN

-1816 EGFWQYNTDLF
+1816 QGFWQYNTDLF

-1834 MTGHFQTLLAGIVA
+1834 MTDHFQTLLAGIVA
-1848 NPQASVGTLPLLT
+1848 NPQESVGRLPLLT
-1861 EPERHQLLVEWNDTH
+1861 ERERHQLLVEWNDTQ
-1876 IPYPDTKCI
+1876 IAYPDTKCI
-1885 HQLFEEQVEQNSNAI
+1885 HQVFEEQVEQNSHAI

-1927 LGVKTEVLVGICVE
+1927 LGVKKEVLVGICIE
-1941 RSLEMIVG
+1941 RSPQMIIG
-1949 ILAILKAGG
+1949 MLAILKAGG
-1958 AYVPFDPAYP
+1958 AYVPLDSSYP

-1973 YMFQDTGVSVLLIQQ
+1973 YMLNDSQVSILLTQE
-1988 QLIGLLPQNSAK
+1988 QLQIPETNAK
-2000 VICLDT
+2000 IVFLNTKQSDVISSYSHKNPT
-2006 NQEIFSQY
+2006 NEVS
-2014 SQENLKTDV
+2014 SHNLAYV
-2023 TPDNLTHIMYTS
+2023 IYTS
-2035 GSTGIPKGVCILH
+2035 GSTGKPKGITVTHQAVNRLVC
-2048 RNVVRLAK
+2048 N
-2056 GTNFASL
+2056 TNYVKLTADRRVAQASNAA
-2063 TPQEVFLQLGP
+2063 
-2074 MSFDASTLEI
+2074 FDAATFEI
-2084 WPCLLNGAKLV
+2084 WGALLNGARLV
-2095 LMPSQKPSLEEL
+2095 GITKEVLLSPPQLATQLQDRQIDFLFITTALFNQLVSQVPGIFKTL
-2107 SEIIQRHQV
+2107 QTV
-2116 SILWLTASLF
+2116 LF
-2126 HLMVDERLPDL
+2126 GGEAVEPNWVRTLLQNQPPKRLL
-2137 EPVRQLMSGGDVLSV
+2137 
-2152 SHVQKVVRELPN
+2152 HV
-2164 CQFINGYGPTENT
+2164 YGPTENT
-2177 VFTCCFPVTVESQ
+2177 TFSSWYLVQEVPEGATNL
-2190 IGKSVPIG
+2190 PIG
-2198 RVIGN
+2198 QPIAN
-2203 TQIYILDP
+2203 TQIYILDRH
-2211 NLQPVPIGVW
+2211 LQPVPIGVP
-2221 GEMHVGGAGLARG
+2221 GELCIGGDGLARG
-2234 YWNRPELNQQK
+2234 YLNRPDLTDAK
-2245 FIPNPFGHEDSD
+2245 FIPNPFEEAQLTSNKK
-2257 RLYKTG
+2257 LYKTG
-2263 DLVRY
+2263 DLARY
-2268 LADGNI
+2268 LPDGNI
-2274 EFFSRMDNQVKIRG
+2274 EFIGRIDNQVKIRG
-2288 FRIELAEIEVILTQH
+2288 FRIELAEIEVVLTQH
-2303 PQVRDAV
+2303 SQVGDAI
-2310 VIAREDKPGVKNLAA
+2310 VITREDKPGVKSLAA
-2325 YVILEGKQPTSSE
+2325 YVVSEGKQPTSNE
-2338 LRLFLKEK
+2338 LRLFLKQK
-2346 LPDYMVP
+2346 LPDYMIP

-2363 VTPNSK
+2363 ITSNGK
-2369 VDRRALPVPEFEF
+2369 IDRRALPVPEFEF
-2382 SDSTGFVSPRT
+2382 NDLTGFVSPRT
-2393 HTEKILV
+2393 HTEKILL
-2400 KIWQDVLRLKQV
+2400 KIWQDVLLLKKV

-2426 IGIQIIARANQAGL
+2426 IGIQIVARANQAGL
-2440 KLTPKQLFGHQT
+2440 KLTPKQLFQHQT
-2452 IAELAAVAVIT
+2452 IAELAAVAVTT
-2463 TSKEAEQGL
+2463 TSNEAEQGL
-2472 VKGTVSLTPIQH
+2472 VKGIVPLTPIQH

-2494 HHFNQ
+2494 DHFNQ

-2505 PPNLKA
+2505 PPNIHP

-2516 ALQKLLYHHDAL
+2516 ALQKLVYHHDAL

-2534 QTAQWQQYNSDAWD
+2534 QAAQWQQYNSDVCDA
-2548 DVLLAI
+2548 LSLAI
-2554 TDLSNLTQTEQLKAV
+2554 ADLSNLTQAEQSKAI
-2569 ELKANEIQRS
+2569 ELKADEIQRS
-2579 LNLRDGPLLRVVL
+2579 LNIADGPLLRVVL
-2592 FNFGKSSPGRL
+2592 FNLGKSSPGRL
-2603 LIVIHHLA
+2603 LIIIHHLA

-2616 WRILLEDLAGAY
+2616 WRILLEDLSGAY
-2628 QELDSGNNI
+2628 KQLDSGNNI
-2637 QLRAK
+2637 QLPAK
-2642 TTSFKDWAIQLQDYA
+2642 TTSFKDWAIKLQDYGGA
-2657 GSQGLHSELDYW
+2657 QELHSELDYW
-2669 LDSRSLAVA
+2669 LHSRSFAVA

-2684 PAIESE
+2684 PAIASE
-2690 NTVGSSRIVSVSLS
+2690 NTVGSSQIVSISLNA
-2704 VEQTRALLQDVP
+2704 EQTRTLLQDVP

-2734 FSGWTGDD
+2734 FAGWTGYD

-2770 SIFPLCLKL
+2770 SIFPICLKL

-2801 RGIGYGILRYLSAD
+2801 RGIDYGILRYLSMD

-2820 QLGLIPQAQV
+2820 QLELLPQAQV

-2845 LGWKYAQESSGSI
+2845 LGWKYTQESSGSI
-2858 HSPKGQRRHLLNVS
+2858 HSPKGQRRHLLNVN
-2872 GSVIEGKLQLEWKY
+2872 GLVIEGRLQLEWKY
-2886 SLAFHHQ
+2886 SGAFHHQ
-2893 TTVENLAKNY
+2893 ATVENLAKNY
-2903 VRTLEAIIDHCLS
+2903 LKVLEAIIDHCIS
-2916 SEAGGYTP
+2916 KEAGGYTP

-2931 FSQEALDELLAEI
+2931 LSQEALDELLAEI
-2944 G
+2944 E